1 MKLILLIMVITISS
15 CAVVHPPVN
24 PPQPPATKTIFI
36 RLSQVDRDSVY
47 KVLDGTYKKVT
58 YDSTIH

>member
-1 MKLILLIMVITISS
+1 MKLILLIMAITISS
-15 CAVVHPPVN
+15 CAVHPPVN
-24 PPQPPATKTIFI
+24 PPQPPVVKTVFI

>member
-1 MKLILLIMVITISS
+1 MIITISS
-15 CAVVHPPVN
+15 CAVHPPVN
-24 PPQPPATKTIFI
+24 PPQPPVVKTVFI

>member
-15 CAVVHPPVN
+15 CAVHPPVN

-58 YDSTIH
+58 YNK